1 MSTPTVR
8 SSPEEQE
15 LRDKVTRLVETQ
27 FKMDWVRAFDHYA
40 VGTSATVDRER
51 LLAMLEDAGIGN
63 FMTRGKWAD
72 ALLEKLDTNGD
83 KRISWGEFESVL
95 RVGR

>member
-1 MSTPTVR
+1 MSSPTVR

-15 LRDKVTRLVETQ
+15 LRDKVTRLVETRFQ
-27 FKMDWVRAFDHYA
+27 MDWRRAFDHYA
-40 VGTSATVDRER
+40 SNSSASVDREQ

-72 ALLEKLDTNGD
+72 GVMQKLDANGD
-83 KRISWGEFESVL
+83 KRISWSEFESVL
-95 RVGR
+95 RSGR